1 MGEGLKMA
9 KHVMGIDEILDHYID
24 YMTLY
29 ELFRDKKYLQ
39 KAKAYEAIYQKAW
52 YTYYVL

>member
-1 MGEGLKMA
+1 MKLPKNI
-9 KHVMGIDEILDHYID
+9 MGIDEILDHYND

-29 ELFRDKKYLQ
+29 KMFGDKIYLQ